1 MAAAGMRTSVYA
13 QYLVI
18 NLQKRGFTR
27 QIITAR
33 TQSRCVHCSG
43 AFKFGPRSS
52 PSQFRQPS
60 PYASP
65 ALWSSSRLCS
75 SRQGPDNRARRK
87 ALEDYL
93 EYDNKVLNALYVGCF
108 GFLLFLTW
116 IAYEYKFKP
125 SKVNTLEKL
134 VAEAIIADRHGRP
147 VDAERIYHRALL
159 KAQQENNK
167 EGIVYVYDQMANL
180 AMKRGHF
187 HKSEELFKE
196 SLRGLLSSGFP
207 KDDNAVIEIS
217 LKLAQVYTNRHRHVE
232 ATAGYKWCIET
243 TEKKIA
249 EMPPE
254 DVDKNTESLLGLCWN
269 TYAHYLLTRGQLSE
283 SEGAFRK
290 ALTLCENQLT
300 VDGMNTHRLN
310 YDFLVSCQGR
320 DSGTV
325 TSPLPLRRGFQKQ
338 SREKTVTL
346 LNDLGTVCDMQGRFD
361 EAYEYLEKAIALA
374 QEVSKADVPRLL
386 CNAGSIQMH
395 RGNFKEAEECFS
407 AAMAMAEK
415 KKDMDTIR
423 NVKEGLKILETTLAK
438 QIS

>member
-18 NLQKRGFTR
+18 NLQKRGFTK

-33 TQSRCVHCSG
+33 TLSRCVHCSG
-43 AFKFGPRSS
+43 AIKFGPRSS
-52 PSQFRQPS
+52 ASQFRQPS

-75 SRQGPDNRARRK
+75 SRQGPDDRARRK

-93 EYDNKVLNALYVGCF
+93 EYDNRVLNALYVGCF
-108 GFLLFLTW
+108 GFLVFLTW

-300 VDGMNTHRLN
+300 VDGMKHP
-310 YDFLVSCQGR
+310 Q
-320 DSGTV
+320 
-325 TSPLPLRRGFQKQ
+325 
-338 SREKTVTL
+338 TVTL

-407 AAMAMAEK
+407 AAMTMAEK
-415 KKDMDTIR
+415 KKDTDTIR

-438 QIS
+438 QIA